1 MKLKNIILLT
11 CLFGASLTSCNYLD
25 IVPDDTPTLD
35 DAFKNES
42 SAEGFVFAC
51 YSKIP
56 DYTNFRKNFSWVT
69 TPEMVGSAHW
79 TVQWF
84 TFMQMQQAVYNAAN
98 PIIDVWQT
106 SYDGIRQCYIFLDN
120 IDKVVPLKDSP
131 EQFEAKKVV
140 WKAEVKFLIAYY
152 HFLLLQNYGPIVIID
167 HLVPTDAPASEMFQS
182 RLPFDECV
190 SKIAGMFD
198 EAMADLPGKV
208 NDANLGR
215 ATKVIAQSLKARMFL
230 YAASPQFNGNPEY
243 ADFTNHDGTALV
255 STTFDKEKWNK
266 AMIECEKAIELAEAN
281 GIKLYR
287 YTPKS
292 GETLTKRDQAIANCR
307 YVIAEPW
314 NSELI
319 WGYSGKKETF
329 GDTNSMQTHI
339 IPHGFSNSSGVPYG
353 ALGATLWSTNLYL
366 TENALP
372 IDKDPGFH
380 YADRFKIPEG
390 ETEIPYLHRNREP
403 RFYAAIG
410 FDDGDYQINSDT
422 LKLALKFKEAN
433 GAKDNNSDQLYGGYA
448 ISKLVHPKAYVST
461 SSNSLVAY
469 PYSIMRLAELYLGYA
484 EACAEY
490 TGSLDTKATGYFN
503 QIRERAGLPTI
514 EESHPG
520 IKNKDLVDVI
530 RREKTVEFMYEGQML
545 YDYRRWQ
552 IAEKEWKGMESG
564 MSGLNVYGTT
574 AEDFY
579 KETVLDRQPFVFR
592 SNQNLSPI
600 KQDYLNKN
608 TNLVQNPGW

>member
-1 MKLKNIILLT
+1 MKLRNIILLT

-56 DYTNFRKNFSWVT
+56 DYTNFRNNFSWVT

-131 EQFEAKKVV
+131 EQFEVKKVV

-152 HFLLLQNYGPIVIID
+152 HFLLLQNYGPIVIVD
-167 HLVPTDAPASEMFQS
+167 HLIPTDAPASEMFQS

-215 ATKVIAQSLKARMFL
+215 ATKVVAQSLKARMYL
-230 YAASPQFNGNPEY
+230 YAASPQFNGNQKY

-266 AMIECEKAIELAEAN
+266 AMIECENAIQLAEAN

-292 GETLTKRDQAIANCR
+292 GETLTERDQAIANCR

-329 GDTNSMQTHI
+329 GDTNSMQTHV

-372 IDKDPGFH
+372 IDKDPDFH
-380 YADRFKIPEG
+380 YIDRFKIPEG
-390 ETEIPYLHRNREP
+390 EAEIPYLHRNREP
-403 RFYAAIG
+403 RFYAAVG

-461 SSNSLVAY
+461 SSNSLIAY
-469 PYSIMRLAELYLGYA
+469 PYPIIRLAELYLGYA

-490 TGSLDTKATGYFN
+490 TGALDTKATGYFN

-514 EESHPG
+514 EKSHPG
-520 IKNKDLVDVI
+520 IRNEDLVDII

-552 IAEKEWKGMESG
+552 IAEKEWKGMEDG
-564 MSGLNVYGTT
+564 MIGLNVYGTT
-574 AEDFY
+574 AEEFY